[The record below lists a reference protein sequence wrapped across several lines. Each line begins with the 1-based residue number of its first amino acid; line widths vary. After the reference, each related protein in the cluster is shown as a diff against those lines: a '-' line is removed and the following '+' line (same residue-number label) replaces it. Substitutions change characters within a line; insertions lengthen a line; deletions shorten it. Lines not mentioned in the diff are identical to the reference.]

1 MSDQP
6 VKKPRLRVVD
16 MPTTSSTR
24 RPTRSV
30 SKPSKDQEFGSRGGG
45 GGRRKKKDEKDFER
59 QTVAVRMTPERKL
72 WDEATSGITSIHGR
86 PFDPA
91 RRYGEQDIVLHKK
104 LGLGIVQDV
113 AKDEA
118 SMNVL
123 FRDGV
128 EKLELTSSEG

>member
-16 MPTTSSTR
+16 MPTTSTTR
-24 RPTRSV
+24 RPSRSV
-30 SKPSKDQEFGSRGGG
+30 VNKPLKDNDFGKGGG
-45 GGRRKKKDEKDFER
+45 GGRRKRKDEKDFER
-59 QTVAVRMTPERKL
+59 QTVAVRTSPERKL

-86 PFDPA
+86 PFDPE
-91 RRYGEQDIVLHKK
+91 RKYGEQDIVLHKK

-113 AKDEA
+113 AEDGN
-118 SMNVL
+118 SMSVL

-128 EKLELTSSEG
+128 ENLELTPQS

>member
-16 MPTTSSTR
+16 MPTTSTTR
-24 RPTRSV
+24 RPSRSV
-30 SKPSKDQEFGSRGGG
+30 VNKPLKDNEFSKGGG
-45 GGRRKKKDEKDFER
+45 GGRRKRKDEKDFER
-59 QTVAVRMTPERKL
+59 QTVAVRTSPERKR

-86 PFDPA
+86 PFDPE
-91 RRYGEQDIVLHKK
+91 RNYGEQDIVLHKK

-113 AKDEA
+113 TEDGS

-128 EKLELTSSEG
+128 ENLELTPQS